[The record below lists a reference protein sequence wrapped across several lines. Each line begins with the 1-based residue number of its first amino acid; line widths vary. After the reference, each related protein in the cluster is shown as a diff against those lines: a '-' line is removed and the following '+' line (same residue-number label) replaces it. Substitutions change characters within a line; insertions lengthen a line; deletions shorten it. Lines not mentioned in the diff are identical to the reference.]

1 MNTQKR
7 RNSAPKG
14 IIWYLEEHPDLLQRY
29 TDIPSLLRR
38 IVRFFKKKRE
48 QARMALRYMGRERL
62 ARRFPESDH
71 RLAQAVLFIWGNIPA
86 LPAGFGSGCTAFAG
100 SASVPAASGALC
112 LSG

>member
-38 IVRFFKKKRE
+38 IVRFFKKKWE
-48 QARMALRYMGRERL
+48 QAWTALRYMGREQL
-62 ARRFPESDH
+62 ARRFP
-71 RLAQAVLFIWGNIPA
+71 
-86 LPAGFGSGCTAFAG
+86 
-100 SASVPAASGALC
+100 
-112 LSG
+112 